1 MNRAAWISGWM
12 LLLSGA
18 AALSHQLLWTRRMV
32 DVLGAGPGTFA
43 RVVGVFFAGLAL
55 GAAWAAMRPVRPSR
69 AWLRVALAEGS
80 VAVLVL
86 PVLAA
91 VPIGDALRPILGN
104 AVVGWVLPML
114 VIAAPAFA
122 MGVVF
127 PAMVTAVFA
136 SGRTALLLYMA
147 NTAGGILGLVVMTV
161 WCLPW
166 LGLDAACLATGSVNG
181 IVAILALLQKRP
193 KDGPAPGGPGGAA
206 PVLERDAA
214 DPWGRRGY
222 MLAFASG
229 AWVLGLEVVLQQHFA
244 QVTINSQFSG
254 ATVLG
259 SVLVALVAG
268 SMVAAFLGPKVAG
281 SRVWLGWMLAVAG
294 LAVALEPRML
304 AALRPGLVSVPYTL
318 SAGPYYIAVGG
329 LALVLVVP
337 GVMAMGAVFPALLR
351 GMATGP
357 SAGVTIARLLAVNGI
372 GGWIGAELMSMVL
385 LPGLGLWLPMAVWG
399 AMALG
404 LVLVVGGLRRAAWGG
419 LCTCL
424 GVVGVMAVGMRGLPQ
439 VSPVKGSA
447 TVDVRSGREGVVA
460 TMKRED
466 DDWWI
471 TFNNSYTLGGSR
483 AQSNQERQAHLPL
496 LLHGRAKTV
505 GVLGLATGSTLGGV
519 TLHPGVEKVVVAEL
533 SPLVTQY
540 SREYFRRFNRDAIS
554 DPRVEVRVEDA
565 RLMVRDRP
573 QMFDVVVGDLFLPWR
588 TGEGRMFSREH
599 FASVRRSLKPGGLY
613 CQWLPLFQ
621 LTRPQVEGILRTLQQ
636 EFPAVI
642 ALRGDFYAELPIL
655 GLVAF
660 EDDRKTSELD
670 WNGINN
676 ACAALREG
684 RHGRVRD
691 GLVRHPEGV
700 AMCVVGDVPLMGR
713 GAINTLGNG
722 WIEWDA
728 GRNIVGLRSP
738 WFVGVPAAEAFR
750 EWHRLQAPRMPL
762 GLRSAHDAGQFY
774 LTLEV
779 AACAGGDL
787 VKAFKVQVG
796 DRLPP
801 ALRED
806 PMIDWKLWPSR
817 VKPGPGGSNPVP

>member
-1 MNRAAWISGWM
+1 MNSAAWMAGLM

-69 AWLRVALAEGS
+69 AWLRVALTEGS

-104 AVVGWVLPML
+104 TVVGWVLPVL

-136 SGRTALLLYMA
+136 GGRTALVLYMV
-147 NTAGGILGLVVMTV
+147 NTAGGVLGLVVMTV

-166 LGLDAACLATGSVNG
+166 LGLDAACLAAGAVNG
-181 IVAILALLQKRP
+181 VVAILALLQRRP
-193 KDGPAPGGPGGAA
+193 KDGPAPGMPAT
-206 PVLERDAA
+206 PVCETVLGS
-214 DPWGRRGY
+214 WGKQGY
-222 MLAFASG
+222 FLAFASG

-259 SVLVALVAG
+259 FVLVALVAG
-268 SMVAAFLGPKVAG
+268 SMFSAFLGPKVAG
-281 SRVWLGWMLAVAG
+281 SRTLLGWMLALAG
-294 LAVALEPRML
+294 LAVALEPRLL
-304 AALRPGLVSVPYTL
+304 AELRPGLVSVPYTL
-318 SAGPYYIAVGG
+318 SAGPYYTAVGG
-329 LALVLVVP
+329 LALALVVP
-337 GVMAMGAVFPALLR
+337 GVMAMGAIFPALIR
-351 GMATGP
+351 GMAVGP
-357 SAGVTIARLLAVNGI
+357 DAGAMIARLLAVNGI

-385 LPGLGLWLPMAVWG
+385 LPGLGLWFPMALWG
-399 AMALG
+399 VLALG
-404 LVLVVGGLRRAAWGG
+404 MVLMLGGMRRTVLAG
-419 LCTCL
+419 
-424 GVVGVMAVGMRGLPQ
+424 VGVGILTVAVLGLGMRRLPQ
-439 VSPVKGSA
+439 VTPAKGSV

-460 TMKRED
+460 AMRRED

-496 LLHGRAKTV
+496 LLHGRAKSV

-519 TLHPGVEKVVVAEL
+519 VLHPGVERVVVAEL

-540 SREYFRRFNRDAIS
+540 SREHFRRFNRDAIS
-554 DPRVEVRVEDA
+554 DPRVEILVEDA
-565 RLMVRDRP
+565 RIMVRDRV
-573 QMFDVVVGDLFLPWR
+573 QRFDVVVGDLFLPWR

-599 FASVRRSLKPGGLY
+599 FAAVRRSLKPGGAF

-636 EFPAVI
+636 EFPNVI
-642 ALRGDFYAELPIL
+642 AVRGDFYAELPIL

-660 EDDRKTSELD
+660 EDGRKTSEVD
-670 WNGINN
+670 WNGVGH

-684 RHGRVRD
+684 TRGRVRD
-691 GLVRHPEGV
+691 GLVRHPQGV
-700 AMCVVGDVPLMGR
+700 AMCVVGDLPSMGR
-713 GAINTLGNG
+713 GPINTLGNG

-750 EWHRLQAPRMPL
+750 EWHRMQAPRMPL
-762 GLRSAHDAGQFY
+762 GLRSAHDSGQFY

-787 VKAFKVQVG
+787 VNAFKVQVG
-796 DRLPP
+796 DRMPV

>member
-1 MNRAAWISGWM
+1 MNRAIWMPGLM

-80 VAVLVL
+80 VAMLVL

-91 VPIGDALRPILGN
+91 VPIGDALRPILGTT
-104 AVVGWVLPML
+104 VVGWVLPVL

-127 PAMVTAVFA
+127 PAVVTAIFA
-136 SGRTALLLYMA
+136 GGRTALLLYMA
-147 NTAGGILGLVVMTV
+147 NTAGGVFGLVTMTV

-166 LGLDAACLATGSVNG
+166 LGSDAACLATGAVNG
-181 IVAILALLQKRP
+181 VVAILALLQPRP
-193 KDGPAPGGPGGAA
+193 KDGPAPGVSAPTSTPSERTAA
-206 PVLERDAA
+206 E
-214 DPWGRRGY
+214 PWGKRGY
-222 MLAFASG
+222 VLAFASG
-229 AWVLGLEVVLQQHFA
+229 AWVLGLEVALQQHFA

-259 SVLVALVAG
+259 FVLVALVGG
-268 SMVAAFLGPKVAG
+268 SLLAAFLGPGIAG
-281 SRVWLGWMLAVAG
+281 SRAWLGWMLAVAG
-294 LAVALEPRML
+294 LAVALEPRFL

-318 SAGPYYIAVGG
+318 PAGPYYAAVGG
-329 LALVLVVP
+329 LALALVVP

-357 SAGVTIARLLAVNGI
+357 SAGAVIARLLAVNGV

-385 LPGLGLWLPMAVWG
+385 LPGLGLWWPMALWG
-399 AMALG
+399 AFALG
-404 LVLVVGGLRRAAWGG
+404 LVVVLGGLRRATWAG
-419 LCTCL
+419 LSAAL
-424 GVVGVMAVGMRGLPQ
+424 GVVAVMALGMRGLPQ
-439 VSPVKGSA
+439 VSPVKGGI
-447 TVDVRSGREGVVA
+447 TVEVKSGREGVVA
-460 TMKRED
+460 VMRRED

-496 LLHGRAKTV
+496 LLHGRAKSV

-519 TLHPGVEKVVVAEL
+519 VLHPGVEKVVVAEL

-554 DPRVEVRVEDA
+554 DPRVEVLVEDA

-573 QMFDVVVGDLFLPWR
+573 QTFDVVVGDLFLPWR

-599 FASVRRSLKPGGLY
+599 FAAVRRSLKPGGVF

-636 EFPAVI
+636 EFPTVI
-642 ALRGDFYAELPIL
+642 AIRGDFYAELPIL

-660 EDDRKTSELD
+660 EDGRKTSEVD
-670 WNGINN
+670 WNGVSD
-676 ACAALREG
+676 ACTALREA
-684 RHGRVRD
+684 RLGRVRD

-700 AMCVVGDVPLMGR
+700 AMCVVGDLPSMGR
-713 GAINTLGNG
+713 GPVNTLGNG

-750 EWHRLQAPRMPL
+750 EWHRMQASRIPL

-787 VKAFKVQVG
+787 VNAFKVQVG
-796 DRLPP
+796 DRLPV

-817 VKPGPGGSNPVP
+817 VKPGPGGSNPAP

>member
-1 MNRAAWISGWM
+1 MNRATWIPGLM

-18 AALSHQLLWTRRMV
+18 AALSHQMLWTRRMV

-104 AVVGWVLPML
+104 MAVGWVLPVL

-127 PAMVTAVFA
+127 PAVVTAVFA
-136 SGRTALLLYMA
+136 GGRTALLLYMA
-147 NTAGGILGLVVMTV
+147 NTAGGVFGLVAMTV

-166 LGLDAACLATGSVNG
+166 LGLDAACLATGAVNG
-181 IVAILALLQKRP
+181 VVAILALLQVRP
-193 KDGPAPGGPGGAA
+193 KDGAGVCVPSPSAPEGA
-206 PVLERDAA
+206 VGE
-214 DPWGRRGY
+214 PWGRRGY
-222 MLAFASG
+222 VLAFASG

-259 SVLVALVAG
+259 FVLVALVGG
-268 SMVAAFLGPKVAG
+268 SMFAAVLGPRVSG
-281 SRVWLGWMLAVAG
+281 SRACLGWMLAVAG

-318 SAGPYYIAVGG
+318 PSGPYYAAVGG
-329 LALVLVVP
+329 LAVVLVVP

-357 SAGVTIARLLAVNGI
+357 SAGAVIARLLAVNGV
-372 GGWIGAELMSMVL
+372 GGWIGAELMSMAL
-385 LPGLGLWLPMAVWG
+385 LPGLGLWWPMALWG
-399 AMALG
+399 VFALG
-404 LVLVVGGLRRAAWGG
+404 MVVVLGGLRRVAWAG
-419 LCTCL
+419 LGMGF
-424 GVVGVMAVGMRGLPQ
+424 GVVAVMALGMRGLPQ
-439 VSPVKGSA
+439 VSPVKGSL
-447 TVDVRSGREGVVA
+447 TVEVQPGREGVVA
-460 TMKRED
+460 TLRRED

-496 LLHGRAKTV
+496 LLHGRAKSV

-519 TLHPGVEKVVVAEL
+519 VLHPGVEKVVVAEL
-533 SPLVTQY
+533 SPLVTRY
-540 SREYFRRFNRDAIS
+540 SREYFRRFNRDGIS
-554 DPRVEVRVEDA
+554 DPRVEVLVEDA

-599 FASVRRSLKPGGLY
+599 FAAVRRSLKPGGVF

-636 EFPAVI
+636 EFPNLIAV
-642 ALRGDFYAELPIL
+642 RGDFYAELPIL

-660 EDDRKTSELD
+660 EDGRKTAEVD
-670 WNGINN
+670 WNGVSD
-676 ACAALREG
+676 ACAALRQG

-700 AMCVVGDVPLMGR
+700 AMCIVGDLPSMGR
-713 GAINTLGNG
+713 GPINTLGNG

-750 EWHRLQAPRMPL
+750 DWHRTQAPRIPL

-787 VKAFKVQVG
+787 VDAFKVQVG
-796 DRLPP
+796 DRLPGV
-801 ALRED
+801 LRED
-806 PMIDWKLWPSR
+806 PMIDWTLWPSR
-817 VKPGPGGSNPVP
+817 VKPGPGGSNPVR